1 MLFVDTVIS
10 SVLRHE
16 ERIPHGDGALTTV
29 LDELDTALLT
39 LLQEDAGLTNKE
51 LAARLH
57 VAQSTCLE
65 RIRRLTRRGILRGQH
80 ADVDLRK
87 IGRGTQA
94 MVAVQL
100 RPPDRAVIESFQA
113 FVAGLPEVLSYFVM
127 AGSDDFLLHVAVADN
142 DRLSAFILDRLTQRR
157 EIVHVRTS
165 VIFSHVRRGV
175 VVPLPGAEEP

>member
-1 MLFVDTVIS
+1 M
-10 SVLRHE
+10 
-16 ERIPHGDGALTTV
+16 
-29 LDELDTALLT
+29 LDELDTVLLR

-65 RIRRLTRRGILRGQH
+65 RIRRLTRRGILRGRH
-80 ADVDLRK
+80 AEVDLRG

-100 RPPDRAVIESFQA
+100 RPPDRAVIDSFQA
-113 FVAGLPEVLSYFVM
+113 FVAGLPEVLAYFVM
-127 AGSDDFLLHVAVADN
+127 SGGDDFLLHVAVADN
-142 DRLSAFILDRLTQRR
+142 DQLSSFVLDRLTQRR

-165 VIFSHVRRGV
+165 VIFGHVRRPV
-175 VVPLPGAEEP
+175 VLPL